1 MQRLP
6 TDQQSFE
13 VICEKGLY
21 VDKTQWIHRMTEEG
35 QYDLS
40 GIEAM
45 QVGEEI
51 FSAGDLENLA
61 AEALLLQ
68 TRLYHGGKC

>member
-13 VICEKGLY
+13 VICEKGYLY

-40 GIEAM
+40 GIEGM
-45 QVGEEI
+45 Q
-51 FSAGDLENLA
+51 
-61 AEALLLQ
+61 
-68 TRLYHGGKC
+68 GGKCRISDSEPR